1 MFGAYLYTAVGS
13 TSSSS
18 SCVRL
23 LPVNATVSPVENST
37 FAGYQVRYGNGT
49 FSYSQV
55 GVCPSP
61 VYLQLYEAVSNV
73 TSDPRFTRAAN
84 GVQYVVDPVDSMT
97 GPLQANNG
105 SIFAELIFN
114 NLNQSSTV
122 YPCNLNFISKSP
134 ISAIFV
140 FVPVLGNGSLLYAN
154 ETITEV
160 PGNQLQFNC
169 QQMQETGSTTFAKS
183 QIPQQFQVGNFGFNL
198 ISNGTNYVGA
208 NNTSYPGYDYAFN
221 VTYPSSN
228 LTQQVVF
235 TWHSAADLSNGKQPN
250 PFILTPY
257 GAYVVMRWFTNSTGL
272 YLVVTT
278 RA

>member
-13 TSSSS
+13 KSTN
-18 SCVRL
+18 SCIQL
-23 LPVNATVSPVENST
+23 LPTTATVSPVENST
-37 FAGYQVRYGNGT
+37 FAGYQISYGNGT
-49 FSYSQV
+49 IVYSQV

-61 VYLQLYEAVSNV
+61 VYSQLYDAVSNV
-73 TSDPRFTRAAN
+73 TADPRFTRAAN

-97 GPLQANNG
+97 GPLTANNG
-105 SIFAELIFN
+105 TVFAELIFN

-140 FVPVLGNGSLLYAN
+140 FIPVLGDGTLLYAN
-154 ETITEV
+154 ESITEV
-160 PGNQLQFNC
+160 PGSQLQFNC

-183 QIPQQFQVGNFGFNL
+183 QIPPQFQVGSFDFNL
-198 ISNGTNYVGA
+198 VSNGTNFVGV
-208 NNTSYPGYDYAFN
+208 NGTSYPGYDYAFN
-221 VTYPSSN
+221 VNYPSSN

-235 TWHSAADLSNGKQPN
+235 TWPSASDLSGGKQPE
-250 PFILTPY
+250 PFILSPY